1 MQVCSVKRIYLGLAI
16 HNHQPLGNF
25 PWVFEDAYQRAYLPM
40 LEALLRHPSISVAL
54 HYSGCL
60 LDWLS
65 VEHPEFFKLLSRL
78 IAREQVEMLGGG
90 YYEPILPMIPDADK
104 LGQIGK
110 MSEYIRREFGRR
122 PRGLWL
128 AERVWEPSLAKPL
141 ADAGINWTMVDDT
154 AFKMVGRDEEELF
167 GYFNTEEQGRSLKI
181 FPISKYLRYTIPW
194 HNVEDVMAYL
204 KVNATESADRIAV
217 LGDDGEKFGVWPQT
231 SVLCWEE
238 QWVERFFAAIEE
250 NAEWLSTIRLGDY
263 IERRPPAGRIY
274 LPCASYDEMLE
285 WSLPA
290 DKSHE
295 YSVLKHRLDD
305 EKQDAI
311 LRYLYAGFW
320 RNFLVKYPEVNR
332 MHKKMLSVSGK
343 AHRARER
350 QDADTGLDYLW
361 KAQCNCP
368 YWHGVFGGIY
378 LTDIRAEAYA
388 NLVKAENF
396 ADAVLSGGVRGYQ
409 WQQVDFD
416 CDGNEELLIEGD
428 EFNTYLSPA
437 EGGTIF
443 EWDLRRH
450 AYNLLSTL
458 SRKPEAYHKELA
470 AAVTDGGENNRHCED
485 AAADAAISSLP
496 CHCEEPAGDAAI
508 HPAPKTQARVIS
520 IHDAI
525 RVKDADIADWL
536 IYDNLPRSS
545 LIDRLLDKQVA
556 LEDYSRNSF
565 TDAGDFAGRPYEF
578 AVNSKDNTLSVLLK
592 RRGTVRTGHSTA
604 VLALE
609 KTVTLGQSPGSL
621 HIAYRFINESDVP
634 VDTVFA
640 GEWNINLLGGG
651 NNPGAYYRVEG
662 RDIGDAHLDSR
673 GEVKDVV
680 ELIMGN
686 SGLGIELALRL
697 DRPLTLWRFPVEC
710 VSNSECGVEKVYQCS
725 CVVILLPLTIAP
737 GQEASFSYSWQ
748 VTK

>member
-1 MQVCSVKRIYLGLAI
+1 MKRIYLGLAI

-60 LDWLS
+60 FDWLS
-65 VEHPEFFKLLSRL
+65 AGHPEFFKLLSRL
-78 IAREQVEMLGGG
+78 ISREQVEMLGGG

-104 LGQIGK
+104 QGQIGK
-110 MSEYIRREFGRR
+110 MSEYIRQEFGRP

-141 ADAGINWTMVDDT
+141 ADAGISWTLVDDT
-154 AFKMVGRDEEELF
+154 AFKMVGKDEGELF

-181 FPISKYLRYTIPW
+181 FPISKYLRYAIPW
-194 HNVEDVMAYL
+194 HDVEEVMAYL
-204 KVNATESADRIAV
+204 KVSATESADRIAV

-238 QWVERFFAAIEE
+238 QWVERFFTAIEE

-263 IERRPPAGRIY
+263 IERHPPAGRVY

-295 YSVLKHRLDD
+295 YAGLKHRLHE
-305 EKQDAI
+305 EKQDEI

-332 MHKKMLSVSGK
+332 MHKKMLIVSGK
-343 AHRARER
+343 AHRAREA

-378 LTDIRAEAYA
+378 LTDIRAEAYS
-388 NLVKAENF
+388 NLVKAENY

-428 EFNTYLSPA
+428 EFNAYLSPA

-458 SRKPEAYHKELA
+458 SRKPEAYHKELEV
-470 AAVTDGGENNRHCED
+470 AVTDGGENNR
-485 AAADAAISSLP
+485 
-496 CHCEEPAGDAAI
+496 HCEEPAGDAAI
-508 HPAPKTQARVIS
+508 HPAPKTQASITS

-536 IYDNLPRSS
+536 IYDDLPRSS

-578 AVNSKDNTLSVLLK
+578 AVNSNGSTLSVLLK
-592 RRGTVRTGHSTA
+592 RQGSVQAGHIRA
-604 VLALE
+604 ALALE
-609 KTVTLGQSPGSL
+609 KSLTLNQGAGSL

-634 VDTVFA
+634 VDTIFA

-651 NNPGAYYRVEG
+651 HNAEAYYRVEG
-662 RDIGDAHLDSR
+662 KDIGDTHLDSR
-673 GEVKDVV
+673 GEIGDVK

-686 SGLGIELALRL
+686 RLLGIELALRL
-697 DRPLTLWRFPVEC
+697 DRALTLWRFPVEC
-710 VSNSECGVEKVYQCS
+710 VSNSEGGVEKVYQCS

-737 GQEASFSYSWQ
+737 GQEASFNFSWQ

>member
-1 MQVCSVKRIYLGLAI
+1 MKRIYLGLAI

-60 LDWLS
+60 FDWLS

-104 LGQIGK
+104 LGQVGK
-110 MSEYIRREFGRR
+110 MSEYIWQEFSRR

-141 ADAGINWTMVDDT
+141 AEAGISWTLVDDT
-154 AFKMVGRDEEELF
+154 AFKMVGKEEGELF

-181 FPISKYLRYTIPW
+181 FPISKYLRYAIPW
-194 HNVEDVMAYL
+194 HDVEDVIAYL
-204 KVNATESADRIAV
+204 KISATDSADRVAV

-231 SVLCWEE
+231 HALCWEE
-238 QWVERFFAAIEE
+238 QWIERFFASIED
-250 NAEWLSTIRLGDY
+250 NAEWLSTIRLGDF
-263 IERRPPAGRIY
+263 IEKFPPVGRIY

-295 YSVLKHRLDD
+295 YAELKHRLDD
-305 EKQDAI
+305 EKQDAV
-311 LRYLYAGFW
+311 LRYLYSGFW

-332 MHKKMLSVSGK
+332 MHKKMLNVSSK
-343 AHRARER
+343 AHLACGTQE
-350 QDADTGLDYLW
+350 ADTGLDYLW

-378 LTDIRAEAYA
+378 LTDIRAMAYS
-388 NLVKAENF
+388 NLIKAENY
-396 ADAVLSGGVRGYQ
+396 ADAVLSGQVQGYR

-416 CDGNEELLIEGD
+416 GDGREEVLVDGEDL
-428 EFNTYLSPA
+428 NLYLSPA

-443 EWDLRRH
+443 EWDLRRI

-458 SRKPEAYHKELA
+458 SRKPEAYHQELA
-470 AAVTDGGENNRHCED
+470 AAVTDGGDTED
-485 AAADAAISSLP
+485 K
-496 CHCEEPAGDAAI
+496 G
-508 HPAPKTQARVIS
+508 KVIS
-520 IHDAI
+520 IHEAI

-536 IYDNLPRSS
+536 IYDDLPRSS
-545 LIDRLLDKQVA
+545 LVDRFLDKQVTP
-556 LEDYSRNSF
+556 LDYSRNNF
-565 TDAGDFAGRPYEF
+565 MDAGNFAGRPYEF
-578 AVNSKDNTLSVLLK
+578 AVNSTDNSLDVLLK
-592 RRGTVRTGHSTA
+592 RRGTVQCGHGA
-604 VLALE
+604 ADLALE
-609 KTVTLGQSPGSL
+609 KIVTLSQRMGSL
-621 HIAYRFINESDVP
+621 HIGCRFINESDMP
-634 VDTVFA
+634 VDTIFA

-651 NNPGAYYRVEG
+651 HNEGAYYRVEG
-662 RDIGDAHLDSR
+662 RDIGDTHLDSH
-673 GEVKDVV
+673 GEIQDAA

-686 SGLGIELALRL
+686 SLLGIELALRL

-710 VSNSECGVEKVYQCS
+710 VSNSEGGVEKVYQCS
-725 CVVILLPLTIAP
+725 CVVILLPLMLAP
-737 GQEASFSYSWQ
+737 GQEASFHYSWQ